1 MGGMFGKKALQENQL
16 LNGYKGVIALINKK
30 LGNKF
35 EKELSEILYNA
46 GYWVHL
52 LNQNKNGQPADII
65 AVKNKKAYLIDA
77 KVCSLEKFVFK
88 RVEENQHLS
97 MQMFIDCGNT
107 TPYFTLKARN
117 EIYMLSYKTIR
128 DLMKQGK
135 KQLDFA
141 EINKYGTRLN
151 TWLRIQEVVS
161 NE

>member
-1 MGGMFGKKALQENQL
+1 MK
-16 LNGYKGVIALINKK
+16 VINKK

-77 KVCSLEKFVFK
+77 KVCSLEKFAFK
-88 RVEENQHLS
+88 RVEENQRLS
-97 MQMFIDCGNT
+97 MQMFIECGNT
-107 TPYFTLKARN
+107 TPYFALKARN

-128 DLMKQGK
+128 DLIKQGK

-141 EINKYGTRLN
+141 EINKYGTRLS

>member
-1 MGGMFGKKALQENQL
+1 MK
-16 LNGYKGVIALINKK
+16 VINKK

-52 LNQNKNGQPADII
+52 LNQNKNGQPADLI

-77 KVCSLEKFVFK
+77 KVCSLEKFAFK

-107 TPYFTLKARN
+107 TPYFALKARN

-128 DLMKQGK
+128 DLIKQGK
-135 KQLDFA
+135 KQLNFE
-141 EINKYGTRLN
+141 EINKYSTRLS
-151 TWLRIQEVVS
+151 TWLRIKEVVS

>member
-1 MGGMFGKKALQENQL
+1 M
-16 LNGYKGVIALINKK
+16 INKK

-77 KVCSLEKFVFK
+77 KVCSLEKFAFK

-107 TPYFTLKARN
+107 TPYFALKARN

-128 DLMKQGK
+128 DLIKQGK

-141 EINKYGTRLN
+141 EINKYSTRLS

>member
-1 MGGMFGKKALQENQL
+1 M
-16 LNGYKGVIALINKK
+16 INKK
-30 LGNKF
+30 LGNEF

-77 KVCSLEKFVFK
+77 KVCSLEKFAFK
-88 RVEENQHLS
+88 RVEENQRLS
-97 MQMFIDCGNT
+97 MQMFIECGNT
-107 TPYFTLKARN
+107 TPYFALKARN

-128 DLMKQGK
+128 DLIKQGK
-135 KQLDFA
+135 KQLNFE
-141 EINKYGTRLN
+141 EINKYSTRLS
-151 TWLRIQEVVS
+151 TWLRIKEVVS

>member
-1 MGGMFGKKALQENQL
+1 MK
-16 LNGYKGVIALINKK
+16 VINKK

-77 KVCSLEKFVFK
+77 KVCSLEKFAFK
-88 RVEENQHLS
+88 RVEENQRLS
-97 MQMFIDCGNT
+97 MQMFIECGNT
-107 TPYFTLKARN
+107 TPYFALKARN

-128 DLMKQGK
+128 DLISQGK
-135 KQLDFA
+135 KQLNFE
-141 EINKYGTRLN
+141 EINKYSTRLS
-151 TWLRIQEVVS
+151 TWLRIKEVVS

>member
-1 MGGMFGKKALQENQL
+1 M
-16 LNGYKGVIALINKK
+16 INKK

-35 EKELSEILYNA
+35 EKKLSEILYNA

-52 LNQNKNGQPADII
+52 LNQNKNGQPADLI

-77 KVCSLEKFVFK
+77 KVCSLEKFAFK
-88 RVEENQHLS
+88 RVEENQRLS
-97 MQMFIDCGNT
+97 MQMFIECGNT
-107 TPYFTLKARN
+107 TPYFALKARN

-128 DLMKQGK
+128 DLIKQGK

-141 EINKYGTRLN
+141 EINKYGTILS
-151 TWLRIQEVVS
+151 TWLRIKEVVS